1 MEKAGYSALVDQY
14 GLKTLPHYR
23 TSEISGAARGQQLVE
38 TGAPPVHYRFETRYR
53 PEPTL
58 EGQLEFALKYEGV
71 NLEILDALFEAT
83 GPEQIQA
90 WLKRAPSSAY
100 ARRIGFL
107 YEWLRGEELEL
118 EARPNDRYIELLDR
132 ESYVVATNPER
143 EHASAF

>member
-1 MEKAGYSALVDQY
+1 MEKVGYSALVDQSR
-14 GLKTLPHYR
+14 LRTLPHYR

-38 TGAPPVHYRFETRYR
+38 TAAPSVHYRFETRYR

-58 EGQLEFALKYEGV
+58 QGQLEFALKYEGV

-83 GPEQIQA
+83 GSGYIEA

-107 YEWLRGEELEL
+107 YEWLRGEKLQIETP
-118 EARPNDRYIELLDR
+118 PNDRYVELLDPKG
-132 ESYVVATNPER
+132 Y
-143 EHASAF
+143 